1 VLHKCTTGRNVW
13 SMPTKTRAEVDREPC
28 GNGPWEPRAFGGYDT
43 VTGKRIRRTKTFVG
57 SERTTAKALGAF
69 VQEVE
74 SSDVTRR
81 GDTVGQLLDEWLNL
95 GTSKQKPRTVPQ
107 VRSARLVNDFISYP
121 EGAFT
126 VEV

>member
-1 VLHKCTTGRNVW
+1 VCSTNAPRDETCGACRRK
-13 SMPTKTRAEVDREPC
+13 RAEVDREPC
-28 GNGPWEPRAFGGYDT
+28 GNGFGGYDT

-81 GDTVGQLLDEWLNL
+81 GVTLGQHLDEWLNL
-95 GTSKQKPRTVPQ
+95 GMSKQKPRTVPQ